1 MRLKRVRNIQ
11 ANPNVALLLDHYEE
25 DWDNL
30 RYVLIQG
37 LAVLLAEGE
46 EHQKAIELLKTKYNQ
61 YAYMAIELN
70 PVIKIT
76 PQKVTTWT
84 SRST

>member
-11 ANPNVALLLDHYEE
+11 ANPNVVLLLDHYEE
-25 DWDNL
+25 DWESL
-30 RYVLIQG
+30 WYVLIVG
-37 LAVLLAEGE
+37 LATLLAEGE
-46 EHQKAIELLKTKYNQ
+46 EHQKAIELLKAKYNQ
-61 YAYMAIELN
+61 YLDMDIEMN

-84 SRST
+84 SRLT

>member
-25 DWDNL
+25 DWESL
-30 RYVLIQG
+30 WYVLITG
-37 LAVLLAEGE
+37 LATLLAEGE
-46 EHQKAIELLKTKYNQ
+46 EHQKAIELLKAKYDQ
-61 YAYMAIELN
+61 YLDMDIEMN

-84 SRST
+84 SRLT